1 MVGVAGRS
9 KGCVTCRKRKKGC
22 DLITPECGQCKERG
36 IKCGGYDSDRIF
48 IYQSGGSNTSVLKE
62 SRQATTKISSE
73 QPHRYGTQMICVRPA
88 CMLGIRNTRPNPVQI
103 VLPDSLARSAYREQT
118 MASFLRIYNP
128 QGVIRATN
136 ADAREFVSMLPLLSS
151 RNEALQMAALAVG
164 ITQLGVTS
172 DDEALTRQGRTLY
185 GKALRET
192 AVALRNPIRVASESM
207 LVVPRVMALF
217 DLMFGADP
225 DSTNQAKSW
234 LSHVEGELA
243 MIVNRGPEVFSK
255 SDAAHAIFVHARYRL
270 LWPAFRSRQSTI
282 LNQEEWKRLPW
293 KGRAKSSDDSLVDI
307 LCGMPELLEA
317 VDRIQFEPMA
327 EADREGLQ
335 LYTLAKCWTL
345 HFQLQEWVDTEANA
359 IYIPNIIDT
368 STPIT
373 FPNIDIAC
381 VTVRYWLA
389 ALFLYSA
396 LDIASGIDATTDS
409 LLSHPDR
416 PHPRLF
422 ARMIIKSVEYF
433 LQEQFGVTGVMAIA
447 MPLGNALL
455 YMNRN
460 RQVDEE
466 YIMTIMNVWFEPDMP
481 STLREFLQSFRQTVD
496 IKTSLAI
503 PTRQL

>member
-1 MVGVAGRS
+1 MCDVPE
-9 KGCVTCRKRKKGC
+9 KK
-22 DLITPECGQCKERG
+22 ERQCGQCKDRG
-36 IKCGGYDSDRIF
+36 IKCGGYDVDRIF
-48 IYQSGGSNTSVLKE
+48 IYQSSGANSLAPKASKP
-62 SRQATTKISSE
+62 ATTKVACE
-73 QPHRYGTQMICVRPA
+73 KPHPYDTQMVCVTPA
-88 CMLGIRNTRPNPVQI
+88 CSQGMRDTRLNPVPI
-103 VLPDSLARSAYREQT
+103 MLPDSLARSAYKEIT
-118 MASFLRIYNP
+118 MATFLRIYNP

-151 RNEALQMAALAVG
+151 RDQALQMAALAVG
-164 ITQLGVTS
+164 ITQLGVTT
-172 DDEALTRQGRTLY
+172 DNEALTRQGRKMY

-192 AVALRNPIRVASESM
+192 AVALRNPTRVASESM

-217 DLMFGADP
+217 DLMFGAEP
-225 DSTNQAKSW
+225 ESANQAKSW

-282 LNQEEWKRLPW
+282 LNNEEWKTVPW
-293 KGRAKSSDDSLVDI
+293 KGRAKSPDDHLLDI
-307 LCGMPELLEA
+307 LCGVPELLEA
-317 VDRIQFEPMA
+317 VDRLQFEPMD

-335 LYTLAKCWTL
+335 VYTLSRCWTL
-345 HFQLQEWVDTEANA
+345 HFQLQEWVDSEANA
-359 IYIPNIIDT
+359 CYVPKIIDT

-381 VTVRYWLA
+381 ITVRYWLA

-396 LDIASGIDATTDS
+396 LDIASGIDPTTDT

-416 PHPRLF
+416 PHPRPF
-422 ARMIIKSVEYF
+422 ARMIINSVNYF
-433 LQEQFGVTGVMAIA
+433 SQEEFGITGVMAMA

-460 RQVDEE
+460 REPDEG
-466 YIMTIMNVWFEPDMP
+466 YIMTIMDLWHRPDMP
-481 STLREFLQSFRQTVD
+481 STLREFLKSFRQTVD
-496 IKTSLAI
+496 IRTSRAI